1 MIALNAAVWWMLT
14 LPRTILTV
22 RRILMLN
29 AFISAFYGLFPLA
42 YLVGD
47 GVFGILEK
55 GHEDLE
61 NLEIISGNRVARQM
75 LVISA
80 SREGLFGGGSFGDVA
95 AKVVFRLLPLFL
107 SISAIEDLVGLDFY
121 LKGPPRTKPSQVA
134 AVDAAT
140 KKAPE
145 ENKQDTD
152 NNTTAKATEVGD
164 KEEAAVSKALDRMVR
179 RMSHKL
185 AESRNYR
192 GLPKWNV
199 APAIAIVLTV
209 ILAMCGRL
217 ATLTKTCGGSPQQQ
231 HWMGRWCVYQAFP
244 LFTTMPGSSAE
255 CACAVLFVRGATN
268 NTIKSALIKQ
278 DALQPGQTV
287 GDPCDQNALTQLHD
301 DIAKNRDIAKY
312 VQTLLHYCPMQNTTQ
327 TDNILAAKLDS
338 VATVMLWNPSGAH
351 VSNMAGRGVELQLHG
366 LPSTLLTFTATNV
379 PIANPSLKTFEKLSA
394 LV

>member
-1 MIALNAAVWWMLT
+1 
-14 LPRTILTV
+14 
-22 RRILMLN
+22 
-29 AFISAFYGLFPLA
+29 
-42 YLVGD
+42 
-47 GVFGILEK
+47 
-55 GHEDLE
+55 
-61 NLEIISGNRVARQM
+61 
-75 LVISA
+75 
-80 SREGLFGGGSFGDVA
+80 
-95 AKVVFRLLPLFL
+95 
-107 SISAIEDLVGLDFY
+107 
-121 LKGPPRTKPSQVA
+121 
-134 AVDAAT
+134 
-140 KKAPE
+140 
-145 ENKQDTD
+145 
-152 NNTTAKATEVGD
+152 
-164 KEEAAVSKALDRMVR
+164 MVR

-199 APAIAIVLTV
+199 APAIALVLTV

-244 LFTTMPGSSAE
+244 LFTTMPGSSSAE

-268 NTIKSALIKQ
+268 NTKSALIEQ
-278 DALQPGQTV
+278 
-287 GDPCDQNALTQLHD
+287 DPCDQNALTQLHD
-301 DIAKNRDIAKY
+301 DIAKNRDIGKY